1 MSVQIFNRSKSL
13 VLMKTDN
20 ITIGIRSPVKMDKSL
35 DKHAKINLFK
45 KKFDESTAALLKTDL
60 LFKLFENR
68 VF

>member
-1 MSVQIFNRSKSL
+1 
-13 VLMKTDN
+13 MKTDN